1 MALTVEDG
9 SQVTGA
15 NSYVA
20 LQDARDYASAR
31 GVTLPSADADLEV
44 LLIKAMDWIESM
56 RDRFKGLKKTE
67 DQPLQWPRYEVVI
80 DGWHLDSD
88 QIPREL
94 RNAQMAAA
102 VELHNGEELLENE
115 ADTGPVKRER
125 IGPIETEY
133 ATRARTVGPS
143 AFAKPYAQ
151 LAPLLRNNGLR
162 AVRA

>member
-1 MALTVEDG
+1 MALTIEDG
-9 SQVTGA
+9 SEVTGA
-15 NSYVA
+15 NSYVTVA
-20 LQDARDYASAR
+20 DTRTYADVR
-31 GVTLPSADADLEV
+31 GVSLPTDDAEVEV

-67 DQPLQWPRYEVVI
+67 EQPLQWPRFDVYI
-80 DGWHLDSD
+80 DSWYLESD

-102 VELHNGEELLENE
+102 VELHLGNELLENE
-115 ADTGPVKRER
+115 ADTGPVKSER
-125 IGPIETEY
+125 IGPIQTEY
-133 ATRARTVGPS
+133 ATRERTVGPK

-151 LAPLLRNNGLR
+151 LAPLLRHNGMR